1 MELKVCVL
9 GSSRVGKTALC
20 RALTEQP
27 LADGD
32 YQPTCAV
39 RIQEWTRQ
47 LGQEH
52 VKVQLWDVAGGSQF
66 QNYWELMSK
75 GVDGVLLL
83 VDPSQPEQERQ
94 LEQLYLHF
102 AQPNSLTMKQC
113 LVLGLGVARGAEA
126 AAPPIWAGLRGK
138 LKKLPSGYV
147 ALDISAPDAGR
158 KAAGDLLDKLLWG
171 CLAQKKDM
179 IERSVMGE

>member
-75 GVDGVLLL
+75 ECASCGTATEGVTAAVPA
-83 VDPSQPEQERQ
+83 VD
-94 LEQLYLHF
+94 
-102 AQPNSLTMKQC
+102 TC
-113 LVLGLGVARGAEA
+113 
-126 AAPPIWAGLRGK
+126 
-138 LKKLPSGYV
+138 
-147 ALDISAPDAGR
+147 GR
-158 KAAGDLLDKLLWG
+158 RRKVNKSFD
-171 CLAQKKDM
+171 
-179 IERSVMGE
+179 